1 MVENYYSS
9 KYNHIY
15 LYGTITN
22 TKVLSIIKKIEKFN
36 NTNKKIA
43 NDINQNS
50 KNNINAFYVK
60 AKPIVIHINSGG
72 GDAFA
77 GIALTNIIHKSNVPI
92 ITLIEGICMSAA
104 TFISMMAHKRIIT
117 KNSFMLIHQYSKY
130 MKGTFKHEDLEFN
143 QITGN
148 KLLNDLYK
156 IYINYSNLPKEKIK
170 EMMKRDI
177 FLTPTM
183 CCKYKMVDEI
193 LETSE
198 KNEMNTNKKNNK
210 NNKKDTNSIY
220 IYNES
225 ENNNNNNKKSKKKS
239 DESSALP
246 IVKKFHNILKLNA
259 TPKPLYVY
267 VSETSFFESVLEVL
281 PIINA
286 IETSTTPI
294 NIVIEGPIGLYSL
307 LYSIVGT
314 SRTIYKYAY
323 VIIDMVEDN
332 INSNKLKDTVD
343 NNVNIR
349 KMIIS
354 ILKKYTKLPKN
365 IIKDLF
371 TKRFLLNA
379 DECIKYNIVD
389 KIVG

>member
-1 MVENYYSS
+1 M
-9 KYNHIY
+9 
-15 LYGTITN
+15 
-22 TKVLSIIKKIEKFN
+22 KVKIIIIIIK
-36 NTNKKIA
+36 
-43 NDINQNS
+43 
-50 KNNINAFYVK
+50 
-60 AKPIVIHINSGG
+60 
-72 GDAFA
+72 
-77 GIALTNIIHKSNVPI
+77 
-92 ITLIEGICMSAA
+92 
-104 TFISMMAHKRIIT
+104 
-117 KNSFMLIHQYSKY
+117 
-130 MKGTFKHEDLEFN
+130 
-143 QITGN
+143 
-148 KLLNDLYK
+148 
-156 IYINYSNLPKEKIK
+156 NL
-170 EMMKRDI
+170 
-177 FLTPTM
+177 
-183 CCKYKMVDEI
+183 
-193 LETSE
+193 
-198 KNEMNTNKKNNK
+198 
-210 NNKKDTNSIY
+210 
-220 IYNES
+220 
-225 ENNNNNNKKSKKKS
+225 KKKS